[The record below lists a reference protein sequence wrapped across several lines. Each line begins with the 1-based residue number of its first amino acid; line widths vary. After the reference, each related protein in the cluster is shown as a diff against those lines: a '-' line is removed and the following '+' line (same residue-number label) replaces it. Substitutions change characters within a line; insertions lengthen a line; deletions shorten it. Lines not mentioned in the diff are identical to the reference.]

1 MKDNEVMN
9 IENTEILEIINT
21 KLERNDFFPEIAEDL
36 IDISTSKTISYDNI
50 QELMTY
56 LKFAFE
62 SNDHY
67 YEGAKHLIMEE
78 NTLPVSAFSKMD
90 REKEEND
97 TLYGAIL
104 KVLAPES
111 FSE

>member
-1 MKDNEVMN
+1 MKDDEVMN

-36 IDISTSKTISYDNI
+36 LDISTSKTISYENI

-67 YEGAKHLIMEE
+67 YEGVKHLIMEE

>member
-1 MKDNEVMN
+1 MEDDEVMN

-36 IDISTSKTISYDNI
+36 IDISTSKTISYENI

-67 YEGAKHLIMEE
+67 YLKAEHLIMEE